1 MRYVKANTT
10 VDAFIPEAR
19 NTEVLQLNGL
29 RTMSENAE
37 FSLA

>member
-1 MRYVKANTT
+1 MRYMKAITK
-10 VDAFIPEAR
+10 VDASIPEAR

-29 RTMSENAE
+29 RVMLGNAE